1 MKIIMNECKRDEISE
16 NMGRKGL
23 DISGITESWAHE
35 GISNAE
41 LKIQGYNLL
50 RKDRCRKVKT
60 RGGGVLL

>member
-41 LKIQGYNLL
+41 LKIQGYNLF
-50 RKDRCRKVKT
+50 RKDRCR
-60 RGGGVLL
+60 GV